1 MVRIVDKDTRIVD
14 IDFGQVVPTI
24 SRLETEQYPNSVTFA
39 ENGAEEII
47 RSIGAGE
54 SAGGSFIQYQ
64 RVDLD
69 FMVRNNEVMQPVDVS
84 VQRTSAVPNGGSYN
98 GNITD
103 YIEEYIWV
111 LTRPLNHE
119 YIENATL
126 PYNNVFN
133 PLRTI
138 GLDGASTLGA
148 GVGALVGG
156 LYGGWPD
163 QSQTIY
169 AEKRIYGI
177 DTGRI
182 ASVNNGILIDKTIL
196 SPPEVQE
203 YNTRSVQPMLVSQNT
218 WGTMGAITGPNLH
231 VYRMVLCFSQNFNFT
246 APNTFVNEQYAG
258 ITSYLYPPVNV
269 SFLCKDPNYTEGEYL
284 TRIANAMNSIPEGG
298 ETGFS

>member
-24 SRLETEQYPNSVTFA
+24 TRNPGEQYPAGVTFA

-47 RSIGAGE
+47 GSIGDGV

-84 VQRTSAVPNGGSYN
+84 VQRTSAVPTGGAYN
-98 GNITD
+98 SNITD
-103 YIEEYIWV
+103 YMEEYIWV

-119 YIENATL
+119 RISTGT
-126 PYNNVFN
+126 YNNTYN
-133 PLRTI
+133 PLRQI
-138 GLDGASTLGA
+138 GLDGASSLA
-148 GVGALVGG
+148 GVGSLLGG

-182 ASVNNGILIDKTIL
+182 ASVNNGVLVDKTQL
-196 SPPEVQE
+196 TPPEAQE

-231 VYRMVLCFSQNFNFT
+231 VYRMVLTFTQNFDFT
-246 APNTFVNEQYAG
+246 APGTFVNESLQG
-258 ITSYLYPPVNV
+258 ISSYLFPPVNV
-269 SFLCKDPNYTEGEYL
+269 SFLCKDPNYSEGEYL